1 MINDLEVAE
10 PARESLA
17 VQSPE
22 TATPNGATNSQQE
35 KICGAIVLGGDYRAL
50 TVVRSLGRHRIPVW
64 VCPEQQKIATKSRYA
79 LKQIPLPRGDENEQI
94 DFLLRIGQRNGLDGW
109 VLFPTEDSHAAMLAR
124 HQAKLAE
131 RFRLA
136 TSPWETVEIAYDKRA
151 TYRTAEK
158 FAIRCPLTYY
168 PRDRREVEALECPFP
183 VILKPAIK
191 EAVNRFTREKAWP
204 INDRAAL
211 LARYDVCCTMI

>member
-79 LKQIPLPRGDENEQI
+79 LKQSHCLAVMRTNRSISC
-94 DFLLRIGQRNGLDGW
+94 FALD
-109 VLFPTEDSHAAMLAR
+109 SAMVSTDGYCF
-124 HQAKLAE
+124 Q
-131 RFRLA
+131 
-136 TSPWETVEIAYDKRA
+136 P
-151 TYRTAEK
+151 
-158 FAIRCPLTYY
+158 
-168 PRDRREVEALECPFP
+168 
-183 VILKPAIK
+183 
-191 EAVNRFTREKAWP
+191 
-204 INDRAAL
+204 
-211 LARYDVCCTMI
+211 